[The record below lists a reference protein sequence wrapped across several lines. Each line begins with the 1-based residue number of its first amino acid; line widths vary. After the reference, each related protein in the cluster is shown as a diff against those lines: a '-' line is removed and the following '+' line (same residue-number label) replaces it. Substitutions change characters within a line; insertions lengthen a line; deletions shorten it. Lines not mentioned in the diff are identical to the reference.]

1 MDLMYLLKFILLVN
15 VKRKGDEK
23 MSSVFYYTK
32 ESIKNFKE
40 LRHLQLVGQEDK
52 ILTEEEKKEQGKLNL
67 YLYTI

>member
-1 MDLMYLLKFILLVN
+1 
-15 VKRKGDEK
+15 

-52 ILTEEEKKEQGKLNL
+52 ILTEEEKRGARKIKF
-67 YLYTI
+67 I